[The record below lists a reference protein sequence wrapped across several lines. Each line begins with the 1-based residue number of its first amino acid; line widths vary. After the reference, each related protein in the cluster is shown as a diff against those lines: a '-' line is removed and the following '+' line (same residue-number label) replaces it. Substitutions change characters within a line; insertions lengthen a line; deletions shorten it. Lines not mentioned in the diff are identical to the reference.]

1 MTSLRD
7 TLQQS
12 GIFPYK
18 GRGQH
23 FLVNSDVAEKIVALA
38 DLGPDDVVV
47 EIGPGT
53 GALTADLVRRAGRT
67 IAIES
72 DRKLAALVRE
82 TIDSDRLEVVT
93 GDALRYDY
101 QALGSSAGGR
111 LKVVA
116 NLPYNISTPLIFRL
130 LDAHQVIERIV
141 LMLQKEVALRL
152 SAAPGTKEYG
162 ALTISASLFAD
173 ISVAL
178 SVGRGN
184 FYPRPKVDSAVVV
197 FEIRKDP
204 RADVGD
210 VDTFSRV
217 VRAAFTSRRKTLRN
231 ALRALL
237 GRDAAERVDQIGIRS
252 GIDLGRRG
260 ETCSVEEFAMLARA
274 VTGVMEG
281 RVQNEK

>member
-23 FLVNSDVAEKIVALA
+23 FLINTAIAEKIVAFA
-38 DLGPDDVVV
+38 DLGPEDVVV

-53 GALTADLVRRAGRT
+53 GALTADLVRQAGR
-67 IAIES
+67 IIVIES
-72 DRKLAALVRE
+72 DRKLASLVRE
-82 TIDSDRLEVVT
+82 KIDSDRLEVVF
-93 GDALRYDY
+93 GDALRYDFH
-101 QALGSSAGGR
+101 ALGSSIGATF
-111 LKVVA
+111 KVVA

-130 LDAHQVIERIV
+130 LDAHRVIQRIV

-152 SAAPGTKEYG
+152 TAHPGTKEYG

-178 SVGRGN
+178 AVGRGN

-197 FEIRKDP
+197 FETRKDP

-210 VDTFSRV
+210 IDTFSKV
-217 VRAAFTSRRKTLRN
+217 VRAAFTNRRKTLRN
-231 ALRALL
+231 ALKALL
-237 GRDAAERVDQIGIRS
+237 GRQGWEQVEMIGSGS

-260 ETCSVEEFAMLARA
+260 ETCSVEEFAALSRSATA
-274 VTGVMEG
+274 VMQDP
-281 RVQNEK
+281 VQNGS